1 MARLSRP
8 AHDDEL
14 ALVDHLD
21 ELRTRILVVG
31 ACLLVAFSLCFW
43 QNERILELLNA
54 PLPDGREPI
63 TLGVT
68 EPFMTTVTVSAYAAI
83 LISLPVILH
92 QIYSFVLPAFSPT
105 QQRLA
110 LPMMIAIPFLFLAG
124 IAFAYLVV
132 LPAAVGFLL
141 NFNAN
146 DFNIEIRA
154 RDYYGF
160 VSQTVIAVGLAF
172 QIPVA
177 IVAATRLG
185 ITTPQKLRRGRRYAV
200 LAIAVG
206 AMALPGTDPV
216 TMLIEMVP
224 LLLLYELSI
233 VFSALIGAAGARPR
247 LPHLGA

>member
-1 MARLSRP
+1 MARFTR
-8 AHDDEL
+8 ATHDDEL
-14 ALVDHLD
+14 PLVDHLD

-31 ACLLVAFSLCFW
+31 ASVLVAFSLCLW
-43 QNERILELLNA
+43 QNEVILELLNA

-68 EPFMTTVTVSAYAAI
+68 EPFMTTITVSGYAAI

-92 QIYSFVLPAFSPT
+92 QLYSFVLPAFSPT
-105 QQRLA
+105 ERKLA
-110 LPMMIAIPFLFLAG
+110 LPMMVAIPFLFIAG

-132 LPAAVGFLL
+132 LPAAIGFLL

-177 IVAATRLG
+177 ILAATRLG
-185 ITTPQKLRRGRRYAV
+185 ITTPEQLRRNRRYAI
-200 LAIAVG
+200 LIIAVG
-206 AMALPGTDPV
+206 AMVLPGTDPV

-224 LLLLYELSI
+224 LLALFELSI
-233 VFSALIGAAGARPR
+233 VLSALLGTAGARPA
-247 LPHLGA
+247 GAEAG